1 MEKTRN
7 ADSVKEYKDQRCVQH
22 MVKNTE
28 NARRTTIG
36 QDTLKARLLMKQN
49 NI

>member
-7 ADSVKEYKDQRCVQH
+7 ADSVKEYTDQRCVQH

-36 QDTLKARLLMKQN
+36 QATLKARLLMKQN